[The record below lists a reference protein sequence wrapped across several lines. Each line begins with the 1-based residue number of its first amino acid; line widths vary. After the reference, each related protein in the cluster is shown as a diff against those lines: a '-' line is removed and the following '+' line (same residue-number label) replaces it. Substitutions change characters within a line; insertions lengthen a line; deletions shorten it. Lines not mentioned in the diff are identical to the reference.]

1 VARIRS
7 ASSAGATDLIARA
20 PNTVAHSATARYASG
35 SRGSVVSAA
44 RVAPV
49 EPDALDTASS
59 VAAEMPVPGVD
70 AQLSFAVAAAA
81 ESAAAEPVEPEPV
94 AVVVFSEPCQ
104 AVAAATAAEPAVV
117 VPETAAVAV
126 AEQPSVA
133 AVAAGLVV
141 VEPETA
147 DVPAGGQLSV
157 AAVAAAEPVAVELG
171 SAAAPVS
178 WQPCL
183 AAELVAAVAAEP
195 ASVVSSQ
202 TSAAGSDPVAARL
215 RERYSQPGTLRQ

>member
-1 VARIRS
+1 MARIRS

-157 AAVAAAEPVAVELG
+157 AAAEPVAVELG

>member
-1 VARIRS
+1 MRS
-7 ASSAGATDLIARA
+7 ASSGGATDLSARA
-20 PNTVAHSATARYASG
+20 PNTVDHSATARYASG

-81 ESAAAEPVEPEPV
+81 ESAAAAPEPV
-94 AVVVFSEPCQ
+94 AVVVSSEPCQ
-104 AVAAATAAEPAVV
+104 AVAAATAAAAEPAVV

-126 AEQPSVA
+126 AAQPSVA

-171 SAAAPVS
+171 TAAAPVS

-183 AAELVAAVAAEP
+183 AADLVAAVAAEP

>member
-7 ASSAGATDLIARA
+7 ASSAAATDLSARA
-20 PNTVAHSATARYASG
+20 PNTVAHSATARSASG

-104 AVAAATAAEPAVV
+104 AVAAATAAAAEPAVV

-141 VEPETA
+141 VEPETV

-157 AAVAAAEPVAVELG
+157 AAAEPVAVELG
-171 SAAAPVS
+171 TAAAPVS